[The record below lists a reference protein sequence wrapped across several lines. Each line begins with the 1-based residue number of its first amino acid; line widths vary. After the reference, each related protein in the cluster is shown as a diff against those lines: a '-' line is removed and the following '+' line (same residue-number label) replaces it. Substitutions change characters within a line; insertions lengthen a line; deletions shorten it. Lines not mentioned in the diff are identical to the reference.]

1 MEDLLSDLSELG
13 IELEPEQLERFQNNL
28 KINKT
33 FASIAKS
40 TSLLRNKKGIYLL
53 THSLTYS
60 LTHLLTYLLT
70 YLLTHSL
77 TYSLTHLLTHSLTHR

>member
-13 IELEPEQLERFQNNL
+13 IELEPDQLERFQNNL

-40 TSLLRNKKGIYLL
+40 TSLLRNKKGKSQDSLAAFSGLL
-53 THSLTYS
+53 QMTRSFTNLYRYTTGES
-60 LTHLLTYLLT
+60 E
-70 YLLTHSL
+70 
-77 TYSLTHLLTHSLTHR
+77 RCCEK

>member
-40 TSLLRNKKGIYLL
+40 TSLLRNKKGIAP
-53 THSLTYS
+53 
-60 LTHLLTYLLT
+60 
-70 YLLTHSL
+70 
-77 TYSLTHLLTHSLTHR
+77 

>member
-13 IELEPEQLERFQNNL
+13 IELEPDQLERFQNNL

-40 TSLLRNKKGIYLL
+40 TSLLRNKKGKSIFSHCILWSNANDSLIYQ
-53 THSLTYS
+53 SLQA
-60 LTHLLTYLLT
+60 
-70 YLLTHSL
+70 
-77 TYSLTHLLTHSLTHR
+77 

>member
-1 MEDLLSDLSELG
+1 MVAKSGRKEVSKEFMEDLLNDLSELG

-40 TSLLRNKKGIYLL
+40 TSILRNKKGIFIHICILFSL
-53 THSLTYS
+53 STKKDSLTCSS
-60 LTHLLTYLLT
+60 LKV
-70 YLLTHSL
+70 
-77 TYSLTHLLTHSLTHR
+77 

>member
-13 IELEPEQLERFQNNL
+13 IELEPDQLERFQNNL

-40 TSLLRNKKGIYLL
+40 TSLLRNKKGISQDLL
-53 THSLTYS
+53 VAFSGIPRMTGLCFAHCILWLYTNDSLI
-60 LTHLLTYLLT
+60 H
-70 YLLTHSL
+70 
-77 TYSLTHLLTHSLTHR
+77 